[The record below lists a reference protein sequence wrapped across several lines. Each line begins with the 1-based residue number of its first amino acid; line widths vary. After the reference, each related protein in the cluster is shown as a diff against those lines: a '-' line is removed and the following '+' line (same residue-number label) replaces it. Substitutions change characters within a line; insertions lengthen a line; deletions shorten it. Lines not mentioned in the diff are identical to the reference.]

1 MPIGA
6 AVTWDDVGL
15 RSQYRPEPRG
25 TYLVRRICCG
35 KRKRQQVG
43 SGDVR
48 AENRIHGS
56 DQQSCPPG
64 ASPAMITGHVPAVP
78 VPPDRSAGRMAAA
91 VPARADVENRRD
103 LDPAPPAPRPAAAAA
118 APPEA

>member
-6 AVTWDDVGL
+6 ALAWDDVGL

-25 TYLVRRICCG
+25 TYLVTTGCGG

-78 VPPDRSAGRMAAA
+78 VPPDHSACRVAAA
-91 VPARADVENRRD
+91 VPARGGVANRP
-103 LDPAPPAPRPAAAAA
+103 DPDPGPTA
-118 APPEA
+118 